1 MAVFDKIVGIGV
13 ASGFKLQAAAPLDG
27 RLVVDTEAELN
38 ELIEGNG
45 AYQGMVVYAKDQSAL
60 YVLDDVEGQTWSKL
74 GTVNADGIVDSA
86 KKLSP
91 GAPINISGAV
101 TGKGTGN
108 FTGASTYTITT
119 TAVDAS
125 KLTGAGTLPSTVL
138 PSNIQSL
145 PSTVSDLEE
154 QVTTVE
160 GTANK
165 NKTDIA
171 TANGKISANEKA
183 IQGLQTSVNGI
194 HNVGS
199 IVTDE
204 GTVDIDSKDKPI
216 TINGA
221 KGVSVSAE
229 EATITITGP
238 TIPAAKNNYATI
250 FANATDVSPANASDK
265 LTFKATGA
273 ATITGT
279 KAAGANVITINV
291 PEPEEVTISSI
302 TDGTTALPMNVA
314 APVKFVGATGITVK
328 TATDG
333 RTVTITGTADKNNFA
348 TVVAGTVDVSPAS
361 TADKLTFTG
370 ASGSIISVTGTK
382 AANNNKVTIGLTPV
396 NITDDKEEAGKVGL
410 TTTGDIKFVGH
421 GIDIVADAAEGKT
434 VTFTAN
440 IPTVPKAFKT
450 VKCGA
455 ASITADTTETLTFA
469 GTGVQISGS
478 TINITDTNTTYEV
491 FKAAKDGLVPQPS
504 VANTDATNSDSVM
517 LLGSNGK
524 WIPELEA
531 AVVTSWFEE

>member
-101 TGKGTGN
+101 TGTGSGN
-108 FTGASTYTITT
+108 FTGGATYTITT

-138 PSNIQSL
+138 PSDIQSL

-160 GTANK
+160 GTANQ

-216 TINGA
+216 TINGTN
-221 KGVSVSAE
+221 GVSVSAE

-250 FANATDVSPANASDK
+250 LADATDVSPASA
-265 LTFKATGA
+265 
-273 ATITGT
+273 
-279 KAAGANVITINV
+279 
-291 PEPEEVTISSI
+291 
-302 TDGTTALPMNVA
+302 
-314 APVKFVGATGITVK
+314 
-328 TATDG
+328 
-333 RTVTITGTADKNNFA
+333 
-348 TVVAGTVDVSPAS
+348 
-361 TADKLTFTG
+361 ADKLTFIG
-370 ASGSIISVTGTK
+370 ASGSIISVIGTK
-382 AANNNKVTIGLTPV
+382 AANDNKVTIGLTPI
-396 NITDDKEEAGKVGL
+396 NITDDKEKAGKVGL
-410 TTTGDIKFVGH
+410 TTTGDIKFVGK
-421 GIDIVADAAEGKT
+421 GIDIVADAADGKT

-450 VKCGA
+450 AKCGS

-478 TINITDTNTTYEV
+478 TINITDTDTTYEV
-491 FKAAKDGLVPQPS
+491 FKAAEDGLVPQPS
-504 VANTDATNSDSVM
+504 VANTDTVNSDSVM

-524 WIPELEA
+524 WIPELET